1 MKSTILAN
9 LFTPLRLLL
18 ACLVLAGVT
27 PVWAADYASLIGEAR
42 EQLQNEH
49 FVEALAIAK
58 DAVRAN
64 PNDYKGHYYVAMAY
78 MGMDRFEDAEAA
90 VTRSLSHAPESAKP
104 GVEKLASAI
113 KVRRQGSGSLQAA
126 DAALADGL
134 AGKAARLY
142 EQAWSA
148 GQDNPELGLKA
159 ADLYAN
165 RLSQPVDAGRVL
177 RQVKIAAK
185 GSPAADRADAEL
197 KKLSGTLR
205 KIAQGYVDAA
215 RKQQGT
221 EALRNLQLA
230 EDTDPSYQDI
240 FGLRARIAA
249 AGNSAEALQHA
260 IKDLARRDLA
270 KPQTLANLPR
280 MAQWIEQPAFNEFLM
295 DLLGS
300 EQAKAV
306 RLMVQNP
313 LPQYEAGQVIK
324 DCTSCP
330 DMVVIPSGEF
340 EMGSGNGSS
349 DEKPIHS
356 VSINAFALGKTEV
369 TQGQWR
375 AVMGSNP
382 SNFSSCG
389 DDCPV
394 EEVSWNDAQ
403 TFIQKLNAKTGK
415 QYRLPSEAEW
425 EYACRAGGKHEY
437 CGSDNVDSVA
447 WYESNS
453 GKSTHPVS
461 RKQPN
466 AFGVYDMSGNVWE
479 WVEDSYHDSYNGAPT
494 NGSVWQGDGAKR
506 VLRGGSWYDRPQY
519 ARAANRYRV
528 EPSGRNYSGGFR
540 VARMLP

>member
-1 MKSTILAN
+1 MKPTILYS
-9 LFTPLRLLL
+9 LFTSVRLLL
-18 ACLVLAGVT
+18 VCLILASVT
-27 PVWAADYASLIGEAR
+27 PAWAADYASLIGEAR
-42 EQLQNEH
+42 EQLQNER
-49 FVEALAIAK
+49 FVEALATAK

-64 PNDYKGHYYVAMAY
+64 PSDYKGHYYVAMAY
-78 MGMDRFEDAEAA
+78 MGMDRFDDAEAA

-113 KVRRQGSGSLQAA
+113 KVRRQGTGSLQAA

-148 GQDNPELGLKA
+148 GQDNPELGLKT

-197 KKLSGTLR
+197 KKLSGALR
-205 KIAQGYVDAA
+205 QIAQGYVNAA
-215 RKQQGT
+215 RKQQGA

-230 EDTDPSYQDI
+230 EDADPSYQDI

-270 KPQTLANLPR
+270 KPKTLANLPQ
-280 MAQWIEQPAFNEFLM
+280 MAQWMDQPAFNEFLM
-295 DLLGS
+295 DMLGS
-300 EQAKAV
+300 EQTKAV

-313 LPQYEAGQVIK
+313 LLQYEAGQIIN
-324 DCTSCP
+324 DCDTCP
-330 DMVVIPSGEF
+330 EMMVIPSGKF
-340 EMGSGNGSS
+340 EMGSNIHDSQ
-349 DEKPIHS
+349 KPIHS
-356 VSINAFALGKTEV
+356 VNVNAFALGKTEV

-375 AVMGSNP
+375 AMMGNNP
-382 SNFSSCG
+382 SGFSSCG

-394 EEVSWNDAQ
+394 EQVSWDDAQ
-403 TFIQKLNAKTGK
+403 AYVKWLSNKTGK

-425 EYACRAGGKHEY
+425 EYACRSGGQQEY

-447 WYESNS
+447 WYDGNS

-466 AFGVYDMSGNVWE
+466 AFGLYDMSGNVWE
-479 WVEDSYHDSYNGAPT
+479 WVEDSWHDNYNGAPT
-494 NGSVWQGDGAKR
+494 NGSVWQGDGAQR
-506 VLRGGSWYDRPQY
+506 VLRGGSGDNVPRR
-519 ARAANRYRV
+519 ARAAGRGRV
-528 EPSGRNYSGGFR
+528 GPAIRSSGFGFR